1 MIQPKGFDI
10 LESEHQICRL
20 KNALMDYDKHPWLD
34 ILTSI
39 CFSIVMDCNKV
50 MLIIICIVIYF
61 VMNYT

>member
-20 KNALMDYDKHPWLD
+20 KNALMDCDKHPWLD
-34 ILTSI
+34 IITSTF
-39 CFSIVMDCNKV
+39 FSIVMDCNKV
-50 MLIIICIVIYF
+50 MLIIICIAIYL